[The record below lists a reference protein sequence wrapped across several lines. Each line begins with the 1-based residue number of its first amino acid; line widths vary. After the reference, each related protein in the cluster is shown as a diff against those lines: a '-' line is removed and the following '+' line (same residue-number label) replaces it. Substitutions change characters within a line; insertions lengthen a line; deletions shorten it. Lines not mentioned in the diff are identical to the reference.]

1 MSTQRE
7 WIDAPAAARLLGVSR
22 ATLYAYVS
30 RGFVRSQTSAGA
42 SRTRTYARDDI
53 ERLRERTEAR
63 KNPDKAAA
71 RALHWGMPILESS
84 IAMMDG
90 SRLYYRGHDA
100 VELSRSRAVREIAS
114 LIWSGGFD
122 LPLPD
127 PARTRA
133 SDARLQLPFIPLAQS
148 RLASAATHD
157 ALALDLRPAAV
168 AQTGWRILHLMTSLV
183 APARRH
189 GESIDECL
197 ARVWNVGS
205 RGTPVIRAAL
215 ILCADHELN
224 VSSFTARCVASAGSH
239 PYAVVI
245 AGLAALEGPKH
256 GGASARVEAM
266 VTALRRSRTLHA
278 DMAERLRRGDRL
290 EGFGHPLYR
299 HGDPRATALL
309 DLLRASYGGS
319 NELTF
324 LLDLASVAAQLTGDA
339 PNIDFALAAVA
350 RVLRLPSRSPLTL
363 FALGRT
369 IGWIGHAIEQYATDQ
384 LIRPRAKYVGVPPI
398 ATRAA
403 ADR

>member
-1 MSTQRE
+1 MSAQRE

-30 RGFVRSQTSAGA
+30 RGFVRSQLSAGT
-42 SRTRTYARDDI
+42 SRRRTYARDDV
-53 ERLRERTEAR
+53 ERLRRRTEER
-63 KNPDKAAA
+63 KNPDQAAA

-90 SRLYYRGHDA
+90 HALYYRGHDA
-100 VELSRSRAVREIAS
+100 VQLSRSRTLREVAS

-127 PARTRA
+127 PSRA
-133 SDARLQLPFIPLAQS
+133 GAAVNGNESGLPFIPLAQS

-157 ALALDLRPAAV
+157 ALALDLRAGAV
-168 AQTGWRILHLMTSLV
+168 AQTGWRILHLLASLV
-183 APARRH
+183 APMRRR
-189 GESIDECL
+189 GESIDERI
-197 ARVWNVGS
+197 ARAWKVSG
-205 RGTPVIRAAL
+205 RGTPIVRAAL

-266 VTALRRSRTLHA
+266 ITALRRSRTLRA

-299 HGDPRATALL
+299 HGDPRAIALL
-309 DLLRASYGGS
+309 DLLRASFGGS
-319 NELTF
+319 NELAF
-324 LLDLASVAAQLTGDA
+324 LLDLASVAGELTGDA
-339 PNIDFALAAVA
+339 PNIDFALASVA
-350 RVLRLPSRSPLTL
+350 RVLRLPPRSPLTL
-363 FALGRT
+363 FAVGRT

-384 LIRPRAKYVGVPPI
+384 LIRPRAKYVGVAPNI
-398 ATRAA
+398 EQRRT
-403 ADR
+403 